1 MCEQG
6 KRRRKKRFLSAKLCA
21 QRRKMFSWNVQIFVT
36 VDTAWDVIY
45 SWVVY
50 SSELWFNKFSLLS
63 TSTNTSRSVQC
74 CFKVVSH
81 CTARKFLK
89 KKKSS
94 IRLRSQFILI
104 NNRSYFMKLSDNIS
118 VNEASK
124 FSLSGR
130 GWKLLCFKKRLRI
143 AAFFFTSRERREH
156 EEIKTKSLS
165 SALRPIFLLESSF
178 WWIIIKISLNYVI
191 NITITLIVFIKSKEE
206 V

>member
-81 CTARKFLK
+81 CTTRKFLK

-143 AAFFFTSRERREH
+143 AAFFFTSRERRTWRNQNKISFER
-156 EEIKTKSLS
+156 S
-165 SALRPIFLLESSF
+165 SPNISVRIIFLMNHNKNFVKLC
-178 WWIIIKISLNYVI
+178 NQYNN
-191 NITITLIVFIKSKEE
+191 NIDCIHQE
-206 V
+206 